1 MVGSADEA
9 ADDESEVVAVLNQPR
24 WVGEIL
30 RELSISSPGRQ
41 IAIGGVSGLW
51 VSAVIALC

>member
-41 IAIGGVSGLW
+41 IAIGGVSGL
-51 VSAVIALC
+51 